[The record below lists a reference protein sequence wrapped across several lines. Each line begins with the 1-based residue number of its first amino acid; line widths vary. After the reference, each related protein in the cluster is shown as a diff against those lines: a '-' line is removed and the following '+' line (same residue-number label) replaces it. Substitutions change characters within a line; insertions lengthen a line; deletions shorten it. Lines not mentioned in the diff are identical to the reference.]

1 MKGITRLQ
9 ATVKARALYAEF
21 RRMREDKQRAEKE
34 RQQRLIKARKRAEGT
49 RRKIKE
55 GIKNYDS

>member
-1 MKGITRLQ
+1 MLSFG
-9 ATVKARALYAEF
+9 ACVKIS
-21 RRMREDKQRAEKE
+21 REQRARKTAK
-34 RQQRLIKARKRAEGT
+34 IKARKTAEGT